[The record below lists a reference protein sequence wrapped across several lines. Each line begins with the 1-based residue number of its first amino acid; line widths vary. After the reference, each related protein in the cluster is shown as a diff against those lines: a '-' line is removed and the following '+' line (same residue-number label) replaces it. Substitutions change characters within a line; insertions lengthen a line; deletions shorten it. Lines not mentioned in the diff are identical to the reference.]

1 MPSLS
6 TFPENKS
13 SLHHL
18 SEVLPQYLSVSCS
31 MKLWRCLA
39 LSLIFWETKKCYF
52 SRTLEGEKRRGA
64 NDCLSGSV
72 LDPVIVRS
80 RLMARLRR
88 SYRPISPNLDF
99 TNRPIIASR
108 QSADAL
114 LWLLFF
120 FYSGPRLQ
128 ITNFSTHLCNF
139 TFVSCRIKQR
149 LCVISDQNDNE
160 LTFGNWTCAKFSET
174 KFEAAHFRECS

>member
-72 LDPVIVRS
+72 LDPAIIRS
-80 RLMARLRR
+80 ALMARLRR
-88 SYRPISPNLDF
+88 AYRPISPNLNF
-99 TNRPIIASR
+99 TRAALLSPA
-108 QSADAL
+108 AL

-120 FYSGPRLQ
+120 FLLFWASFTNYQFFHPSLQ
-128 ITNFSTHLCNF
+128 FYIRKLPNKTKTLPDL
-139 TFVSCRIKQR
+139 RPKWQ
-149 LCVISDQNDNE
+149 
-160 LTFGNWTCAKFSET
+160 WTDFW
-174 KFEAAHFRECS
+174 

>member
-39 LSLIFWETKKCYF
+39 LSLIYWETKKCYF
-52 SRTLEGEKRRGA
+52 SRTSKEGEKRRGA

-72 LDPVIVRS
+72 LDPAIIRS
-80 RLMARLRR
+80 ALMARLRR
-88 SYRPISPNLDF
+88 AYRPISPNLNF
-99 TNRPIIASR
+99 TRAALLSPA
-108 QSADAL
+108 AL

-120 FYSGPRLQ
+120 FYSGPPLQ